1 MRRYLAWFILGTA
14 TCIGGCRTSGE
25 YIARLLLTFVGGFLL
40 DEFFQELV
48 KK

>member
-1 MRRYLAWFILGTA
+1 MKYYLAWFILGTA

-25 YIARLLLTFVGGFLL
+25 YIARLLLVFVGGFLL
-40 DEFFQELV
+40 DDRF